1 MARHLHAA
9 VDDAHA
15 VAHKIGHVCHT
26 ALVINS
32 QIWHRLPD
40 NTHTRGTHARKPFIT
55 CLISSAS
62 LANCS

>member
-15 VAHKIGHVCHT
+15 VAHEVGNIGHT
-26 ALVINS
+26 TLDIES
-32 QIWHRLPD
+32 QVFLM
-40 NTHTRGTHARKPFIT
+40 THARNHARKHTSLIT
-55 CLISSAS
+55 CISSAAS